1 MTPNKSSSRESYTQR
16 IVLLLLPVFGV
27 IALKGI
33 TFLRHPPKSVAATG
47 MNTEKVAAS
56 GEADQKLVITQMKK
70 HLASAAEAVKDGDF
84 VEARDHYNEFY
95 NKWTTIEEAFKEKS
109 RSYYEE
115 MEEGMDKVK
124 SSLINTT
131 TPDKDTALAGIGRLN
146 RALDNYTSSIFK

>member
-1 MTPNKSSSRESYTQR
+1 VTPNKSSSRESYTQR

-47 MNTEKVAAS
+47 VNTEKVAAS
-56 GEADQKLVITQMKK
+56 GEADQKLVITEMKK
-70 HLASAAEAVKDGDF
+70 YLVSTAEAVKDRDF
-84 VEARDHYNEFY
+84 AEARDHYNEFH
-95 NKWTTIEEAFKEKS
+95 NKWTTIEEAFKGKS
-109 RSYYEE
+109 RSNYEE
-115 MEEGMDKVK
+115 IEEGMDKVK

-146 RALDNYTSSIFK
+146 RALDNYTSSVFK